1 MNSTANT
8 EAEVMDSPRSLGRRQ
23 FFSPT
28 DTNLVKS
35 VSMMSPM
42 PVITSPVSATPDRPT
57 GGQSGSLRRTATCG
71 PGLRQRNR
79 RPPSNIGP
87 LGNAVLYSPMSSD
100 MESLALSP
108 RPPPTIGPLR
118 QQSGSSVLEDHRT
131 PSGLASDLSVL
142 VTPHHHHHL
151 LARTLVGVLFLLP
164 DGFQLPPIHLHM
176 RAPEDSCLTA
186 PVTPPPLD
194 GPLRPG
200 SLNVCS
206 VKIDVRAQHQRRHQH
221 HHGHGSVIGR
231 GGCALLASIIFS
243 FFFPLFFLGGGGHH
257 LSLHLL
263 PATRSI
269 G

>member
-1 MNSTANT
+1 
-8 EAEVMDSPRSLGRRQ
+8 
-23 FFSPT
+23 
-28 DTNLVKS
+28 
-35 VSMMSPM
+35 
-42 PVITSPVSATPDRPT
+42 
-57 GGQSGSLRRTATCG
+57 
-71 PGLRQRNR
+71 
-79 RPPSNIGP
+79 
-87 LGNAVLYSPMSSD
+87 MSSD

-243 FFFPLFFLGGGGHH
+243 FFFPLFFPPFFSVSLY
-257 LSLHLL
+257 LSCLNLFRCSRTGE
-263 PATRSI
+263 PRAERRSSTATTLDLY
-269 G
+269 